1 MSLRRSAMPVTLQLP
16 HELSDILAR
25 NGMQATIAM
34 DAQGQP
40 SLIVQGHD
48 SPVLTYNITS
58 QQLKQLTGWGSNFL
72 NKQSYNTF
80 TDIVANDFDLPK
92 DYVHARNVNTRV
104 AMGLHG
110 YRIGVGE
117 YGHHPVM
124 TPRQAFMY
132 GMPMGF
138 CRPRHGMPMPYGH
151 SMHQRGFWQVMTPYL
166 GWTGRMQDGFH
177 LRRMG
182 GMLVTPQGAPIVPE
196 RPDGRM
202 RPGEL
207 QSGGYG
213 FYWKGGGMNMH
224 PGAQRPM
231 EVDPLQPFRPVVP
244 GGQQPLQSEGQDM
257 LPVRSTEPA
266 RTYQELI
273 SSDVYFTFDKF
284 KECLDSHGLVLDTE
298 KNELIVQSSAVEADL
313 TYSLSEKDMEVLAS
327 NSLKDHSLSERLLVL
342 NNVLG
347 TDFKDQVSMDMLN
360 SRERISIDLN
370 DEARAELAQVTEI
383 HHEESRR
390 MDVQMQIVED
400 MREAIHADGLIIPII
415 SEKDGYHWA
424 QDASHGRD
432 VVLGNVVAYENEGKF
447 FLRADI
453 NGIAMSKE
461 LTEKEFQEIQYRNDS
476 RRLELIDGHLDGIHL
491 VRGDYQGEI
500 VNTNVTAG
508 DALAEVTGG
517 SKGWYRE
524 GRDGRE
530 VVVGDI
536 SVEKKEDGKFVMT
549 AQIDGQTIQHEISQK
564 DFNKFLQMDDYHRM
578 KLFARIFDEV
588 DIKSNISVGTKVGA
602 AIAATLTVLG
612 EMSMGDPEPM
622 VSMPRGEGHMHGRAY
637 FKPGVDSPMD
647 IAARNFEA
655 AMVTE
660 QIQRGLHQ

>member
-1 MSLRRSAMPVTLQLP
+1 MSLRRSAMPVTVQLP

-34 DAQGQP
+34 DAKGQP

-48 SPVLTYNITS
+48 SPVLTYNLTS
-58 QQLKQLTGWGSNFL
+58 QQLQRLTGWGTNFL

-80 TDIVANDFDLPK
+80 ADIVAPDFDLPK
-92 DYVHARNVNTRV
+92 DFVHARNVNTRV

-117 YGHHPVM
+117 YGRYPMM
-124 TPRQAFMY
+124 TPRQAFMA

-138 CRPRHGMPMPYGH
+138 GGPN
-151 SMHQRGFWQVMTPYL
+151 MHQRGFWQVMTPFL
-166 GWTGRMQDGFH
+166 GWTGRHQDGFH

-182 GMLVTPQGAPIVPE
+182 GMLVTPQGAPIVPD

-213 FYWKGGGMNMH
+213 FYWKGGSMNMQ

-231 EVDPLQPFRPVVP
+231 EVDPLQAFRPVAP
-244 GGQQPLQSEGQDM
+244 QNGREGGQQQAGAPLHPRPQ
-257 LPVRSTEPA
+257 EPA
-266 RTYQELI
+266 KPYNELVT
-273 SSDVYFTFDKF
+273 SDVYFTFDKL
-284 KECLDSHGLVLDTE
+284 KECLDSHGLILDTE
-298 KNELIVQSSAVEADL
+298 KNEMIVQSSALGSDL
-313 TYSLSEKDMEVLAS
+313 TYSLSKEDMAVLTS
-327 NSLKDHSLSERLLVL
+327 NSIKEHSMEERLAVL
-342 NNVLG
+342 NKTLSA
-347 TDFKDQVSMDMLN
+347 DFKDTITMDQLN
-360 SRERISIDLN
+360 SKSIVAIDLT
-370 DEARAELAQVTEI
+370 DQAKAELAQVTEI
-383 HHEESRR
+383 HEEESVRYEGQR
-390 MDVQMQIVED
+390 AVVEEV
-400 MREAIHADGLIIPII
+400 RQAIHADGLIIPVI

-432 VVLGNVVAYENEGKF
+432 VVLGNVVAYENEGKHY
-447 FLRADI
+447 LRADI
-453 NGIAMSKE
+453 NGVAMTKE
-461 LTEKEFQEIQYRNDS
+461 LTAKEFQEIQYRNDS
-476 RRLELIDGHLDGIHL
+476 RRLELIDSHLDGVHL
-491 VRGDYQGEI
+491 VKGDYKGEV
-500 VNTNVTAG
+500 VNTNITSG
-508 DALAEVTGG
+508 ESLNDLTQGG
-517 SKGWYRE
+517 KGWYRE
-524 GRDGRE
+524 GKDGRE

-536 SVEKKEDGKFVMT
+536 KVEKASEGKFVMT

-564 DFNKFLQMDDYHRM
+564 DFNRFLQMDDFHRM
-578 KLFARIFDEV
+578 KLFSKIFNEV
-588 DIKSNISVGTKVGA
+588 DIKSNVSVGTKVGA

-612 EMSMGDPEPM
+612 EMSMGGPEPM
-622 VSMPRGEGHMHGRAY
+622 VSMPRGEGFPHGRAY